1 MRAMRCAVAAV
12 LVAGIVAVVG
22 AQPARQPG
30 GGGFGFGGGDL
41 TSLVLSNEAL
51 QTELKVTAE
60 QKEKLKPVTE
70 KQTELNKKMRDAF
83 GGGKF
88 DKDKMADL
96 REEGKKIG
104 EEVKKAVEDTLTA
117 DQKKRIKQIS
127 IQQMG
132 LGVFGEPRE
141 GKGGFGGTPEA
152 QKVLMKEVVEAMK
165 FTDGQKAKV
174 KEIVDDYNKDRDAIR
189 KDVFGDAKGGKA
201 PDPEKT
207 KDFTAKSGKLTEA
220 TWEKVTAA
228 LDDTQKKT
236 WKELTGEPFDLAKL
250 FQPRVQP
257 KKD

>member
-1 MRAMRCAVAAV
+1 MRAIRCTVAAL

-22 AQPARQPG
+22 AQPRQPG
-30 GGGFGFGGGDL
+30 GGGGGFGIDL
-41 TSLVLSNEAL
+41 NSLVLNNEAL

-104 EEVKKAVEDTLTA
+104 DEVKKALDDTLTA
-117 DQKKRIKQIS
+117 DQKKRIKQIG

-152 QKVLMKEVVEAMK
+152 QKVLMKEVAEAMK
-165 FTDGQKAKV
+165 LTDAQKTKV
-174 KEIVDDYNKDRDAIR
+174 KEIVDDFGKDNDAIR
-189 KDVFGDAKGGKA
+189 KDVFGDAKGGKGGF
-201 PDPEKT
+201 DPEKQ
-207 KDFTAKSGKLTEA
+207 KDFAAKTGKLREA

-236 WKELTGEPFDLAKL
+236 WKELTGEPFDMTKL